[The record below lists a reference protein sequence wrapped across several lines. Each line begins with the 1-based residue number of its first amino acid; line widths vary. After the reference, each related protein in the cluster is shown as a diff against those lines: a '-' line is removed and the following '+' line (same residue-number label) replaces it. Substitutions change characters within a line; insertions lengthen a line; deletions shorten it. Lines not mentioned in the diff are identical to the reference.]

1 MAVLGAAAAAGAA
14 YVDIELLAADKFFA
28 LGVKQRAPS
37 TQFIVSSHDYE
48 STLSAEQLAVTL
60 DRMWKVILAHVT
72 SPSAARPTERRD
84 NAHACACAGAPLSR
98 KRAENATSCRY
109 AYAATLSPY
118 LSPCLPAP
126 LQHRP
131 A

>member
-60 DRMWKVILAHVT
+60 DRMWKVMLAHVT
-72 SPSAARPTERRD
+72 PPHPSAPRQTARRQHTQT
-84 NAHACACAGAPLSR
+84 CTCAGSPLSR
-98 KRAENATSCRY
+98 SE
-109 AYAATLSPY
+109 L
-118 LSPCLPAP
+118 
-126 LQHRP
+126 
-131 A
+131 